1 MVTYLFI
8 IQNKK
13 KKELEQNIIV
23 QAYYN
28 KLDLEKKLY
37 INLV

>member
-13 KKELEQNIIV
+13 KKESEQNIIV

-28 KLDLEKKLY
+28 KLDLEKELY
-37 INLV
+37 VNLV